1 VKRYDL
7 LRLARL
13 AVQIARTQLHDYAS
27 KFAPKRYRQPSL
39 LACLCLKEFLRLDY
53 RSCEALLASAQE
65 LREVLGLHTVPDH
78 STLWWFGRYKVTP
91 RLLGRVLTE
100 TVRLFAR
107 AIPRRSRTVA
117 ADSTGFA
124 RAQASPYYQL
134 RAGTRYRARTWL
146 KWSVAVWTDP
156 LVLCGQV
163 ADRGPRGDHVEFHPL
178 IEQTLGRLHFTR
190 LLADGGDD
198 SEANHRWW
206 REDLG
211 IERVIPPVGGRPAR
225 GLARRPYR
233 RQLQLAFP
241 RKAYGQRWKVETFIS
256 IVKRRFGGAVT
267 ARRYWQQVK
276 QILLCGIT
284 YNVYRA
290 IQLGLSS
297 HRLSYRAFKAAA

>member
-13 AVQIARTQLHDYAS
+13 AVQIARTELRDYAN

-53 RSCEALLASAQE
+53 RSCEALVASAQE
-65 LREVLGLHTVPDH
+65 LREVLGLHAVPDH

-91 RLLGRVLTE
+91 RLLGRVLT
-100 TVRLFAR
+100 TAVSLFAH

-117 ADSTGFA
+117 VDSTGFA

-134 RAGTRYRARTWL
+134 RAGKRYWARTWL

-156 LVLCGQV
+156 LVLSGQV
-163 ADRGPRGDHVEFHPL
+163 ADRGPRGDHVEFRPL
-178 IEQTLGRLHFTR
+178 VEQTLARLRFTR
-190 LLADGGDD
+190 LLADAGYD
-198 SEANHRWW
+198 SEANHRWL

-211 IERVIPPVGGRPAR
+211 IESIIPPVAGRPAR
-225 GLARRPYR
+225 GLTQRPYR

-241 RKAYGQRWKVETFIS
+241 RKAYGQRWEVETFIS

-276 QILLCGIT
+276 QILLRGIT

-290 IQLGLSS
+290 VQRGLSS
-297 HRLSYRAFKAAA
+297 HRLSYRAFKAAT